1 MVVSLFAKQKTNIV
15 VLACVGVYKTMSDLL
30 DFSMKKRILVID
42 DDEDILTILKIIFE
56 DEGYEVISLNT
67 GTTAEEVQ
75 IMHPDLIL
83 LDVRIIGFNKT
94 GDQICN
100 EIKSRANTRYIPVI
114 LLSAEINVPQL
125 AEESRADG
133 YMRKP
138 FDVKEL
144 VDQVNQILV

>member
-1 MVVSLFAKQKTNIV
+1 MVVSLFAKQKSNIV

-83 LDVRIIGFNKT
+83 LDIRIIGFNKT

-100 EIKSRANTRYIPVI
+100 EIKSRASTMYIPVI

>member
-1 MVVSLFAKQKTNIV
+1 
-15 VLACVGVYKTMSDLL
+15 MSDLL

-83 LDVRIIGFNKT
+83 LDIRIIGFNKT

-100 EIKSRANTRYIPVI
+100 EIKSRASTMYIPVI

>member
-1 MVVSLFAKQKTNIV
+1 
-15 VLACVGVYKTMSDLL
+15 MSDLFN
-30 DFSMKKRILVID
+30 FSMKKRILVID
-42 DDEDILTILKIIFE
+42 DDEDILTILNIIFE

-67 GTTAEEVQ
+67 GATAEEVQ
-75 IMHPDLIL
+75 IIHPDLIL

-100 EIKSRANTRYIPVI
+100 EIKSRASTRDIPVI

-125 AEESRADG
+125 AQESRADG
-133 YMRKP
+133 YLRKP

-144 VDQVNQILV
+144 VDHVNQILV